1 MTLRVRSLV
10 LLAIA
15 AVTLGGCRRQP
26 ETTPAPEMPAG
37 PTGPTGQTAMPV
49 RPVNP
54 GPTDAEIARAR
65 EDSIRRVTT
74 LRNTLAQP
82 IYFDYDAD
90 EIRPDARTVLEA
102 KLPILLANRA
112 VRLRISGHTDERGS
126 DEYNLALGQRRAAS
140 ARRFLET
147 RGVDP
152 SRIDIVSFGEERP
165 VGMGSS
171 ETAWASNRR
180 DEFEIVAGAETLTVP
195 SQ

>member
-1 MTLRVRSLV
+1 MTRISRLV
-10 LLAIA
+10 LLLLIFVILPLNAQEPA
-15 AVTLGGCRRQP
+15 
-26 ETTPAPEMPAG
+26 TPG
-37 PTGPTGQTAMPV
+37 PTGPTGVTTPTVVQPS
-49 RPVNP
+49 NP
-54 GPTDAEIARAR
+54 GMSDADRAARTA
-65 EDSIRRVTT
+65 DSVRRVTT

-90 EIRPDARTVLEA
+90 EIRPDARAALEA

>member
-1 MTLRVRSLV
+1 MTLRVRSFA

-15 AVTLGGCRRQP
+15 AVTLSGCRGKP
-26 ETTPAPEMPAG
+26 ETTPEPMPPAG
-37 PTGPTGQTAMPV
+37 PSGPTGQVSTPA
-49 RPVNP
+49 RPMNP
-54 GPTDAEIARAR
+54 GPTAAEIEAARA
-65 EDSIRRVTT
+65 DSVRRVEAV
-74 LRNTLAQP
+74 RNTLAQP

-90 EIRPDARTVLEA
+90 EIRADARAVLEA
-102 KLPILLANRA
+102 NLPNLLANRA

-126 DEYNLALGQRRAAS
+126 DEYNLALGQRRAAA

-165 VGMGSS
+165 VGMGAS